1 MLESPKASGTV
12 TVTILTD
19 VTMGNQQET
28 GESLSNGMDVR
39 TRLGS
44 LAEAKVIAKLV
55 ENGFNVFIQFSG
67 KAPFDLVAYQDGQ
80 LLRVQV
86 KGTASKT
93 RYGVYQV
100 QLKAI
105 RSNRTRNVLHYFDP
119 SACDVLAIYIEPL
132 DTVCFLRADEVGS
145 RGQLNL
151 REEPRQHDHTAW
163 VIAEL
168 EDVSRILRGHTR
180 GT

>member
-1 MLESPKASGTV
+1 
-12 TVTILTD
+12 
-19 VTMGNQQET
+19 
-28 GESLSNGMDVR
+28 MDSR

-44 LAEAKVIAKLV
+44 LGEAKVIAKFV
-55 ENGFNVFIQFSG
+55 EHGFDVFTQFSG
-67 KAPFDLVAYQDGQ
+67 KAPFDLVAYQDGC

-105 RSNRTRNVLHYFDP
+105 RANRTRNVIHYFEP
-119 SACDVLAIYIEPL
+119 SECDVLAIYIEPL
-132 DTVCFLRADEVGS
+132 DTICFLRADEIGA

-151 REEPRQHDHTAW
+151 RERPRHENHVAW

-168 EDVSRILRGHTR
+168 EDISRILRGHTR
-180 GT
+180 GA

>member
-1 MLESPKASGTV
+1 
-12 TVTILTD
+12 
-19 VTMGNQQET
+19 
-28 GESLSNGMDVR
+28 MDSR

-55 ENGFNVFIQFSG
+55 ENKFDVFIQFSG
-67 KAPFDLVAYQDGQ
+67 KASFDLVAYRDGQ
-80 LLRVQV
+80 LYKIQV
-86 KGTASKT
+86 KGTSSKT

-100 QLKAI
+100 QLKAV
-105 RSNRTRNVLHYFDP
+105 RANRTGNTIHYFDT
-119 SACDVLAIYIEPL
+119 SQCDVLAIYVEPL
-132 DTVCFLRADEVGS
+132 DKVCFLRTEEIRA

-151 REEPRQHDHTAW
+151 REQPRLQERAAW

-180 GT
+180 GA